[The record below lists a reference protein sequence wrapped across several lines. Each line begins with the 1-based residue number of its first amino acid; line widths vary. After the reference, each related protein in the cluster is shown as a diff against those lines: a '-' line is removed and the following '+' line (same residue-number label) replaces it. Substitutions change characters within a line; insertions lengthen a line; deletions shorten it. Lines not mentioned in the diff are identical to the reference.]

1 MQIVAMLGAKVRP
14 EAVKENLTMKHS
26 ISGSSTVSATMDIDR
41 QLEVCVSD
49 IVMDPL
55 SIT

>member
-14 EAVKENLTMKHS
+14 ETVEENLTIKHS
-26 ISGSSTVSATMDIDR
+26 ISGSSTVSATMDIDT
-41 QLEVCVSD
+41 QPEVCVSD